1 MLILECGENQAQ
13 EIIKIFNQSSR
24 CDYAMVVRYLNGIER
39 VIKIGF

>member
-13 EIIKIFNQSSR
+13 EIIKIFTSVSR
-24 CDYAMVVRYLNGIER
+24 CDYAIGVRDLAGVER